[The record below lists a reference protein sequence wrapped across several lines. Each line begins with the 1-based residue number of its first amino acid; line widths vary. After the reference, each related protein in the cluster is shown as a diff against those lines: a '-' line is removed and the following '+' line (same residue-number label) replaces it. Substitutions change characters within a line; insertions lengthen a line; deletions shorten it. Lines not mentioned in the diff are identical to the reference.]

1 MDPHRPASPPPEG
14 DLRPALDA
22 QRFVVDGISCYVAGN
37 GPPMLLVHTVNAAAS
52 AAEVRPLFQ
61 HYRQTRTVYAP
72 DLPGYGYSDRSDRDH
87 SPRSMTDALHR
98 IAAEITRRSGP
109 GPIDAIAASL
119 GCEYLAR
126 AAVERPATWGRLG
139 LVSPT
144 GLNGRSARRGTPGSS
159 REVPGMLKILKVPLW
174 SQALFSGLT
183 RPGVVRYFLERT
195 WGRKEIDEPM
205 CAYAIHTARQPGARH
220 APLQFLSGKLFSA
233 DIHSVYDGL
242 VQPVWVSHGVRGD
255 FKDFRGLALLK
266 NTPSW
271 QVDVF
276 QTGALPY
283 FEVPE
288 RFFDRGDAFFAGSA
302 SAVMAR
308 PGASTSGAAAGAGLP
323 VTG

>member
-1 MDPHRPASPPPEG
+1 MDHRPAPPPPLG

-22 QRFVVDGISCYVAGN
+22 ERFVVDGISCYVAGE
-37 GPPMLLVHTVNAAAS
+37 GPPMLLVHSVNAAAS

-61 HYRQTRTVYAP
+61 HHRRQRTVYAL

-87 SPRSMTDALHR
+87 TPRSMTDALHR

-109 GPIDAIAASL
+109 GPIDAMAASL
-119 GCEYLAR
+119 GCEFLAR

-144 GLNGRSARRGTPGSS
+144 GLNGTTPRRGAPGST
-159 REVPGMLKILKVPLW
+159 RQVPGMLRVLRVPLW
-174 SQALFSGLT
+174 SQALFAGLT

-195 WGRKEIDEPM
+195 WGSPQIDEPM

-220 APLQFLSGKLFSA
+220 APLQFLSAKLFSA
-233 DIHSVYDGL
+233 DIHDVYDGL

-266 NTPSW
+266 NTPAW

-288 RFFDRGDAFFAGSA
+288 RFFERGDAFFAGHPTSA
-302 SAVMAR
+302 AAH
-308 PGASTSGAAAGAGLP
+308 PGASTAAAGVAAQAPAG
-323 VTG
+323 